1 MRAFVSWIAGQPV
14 TLLAAIVA
22 LMALFYVAWLWVL
35 LAGRD

>member
-1 MRAFVSWIAGQPV
+1 MRTLASWIAEQPV

-22 LMALFYVAWLWVL
+22 LAALFYVALRWDR